1 MEIIRK
7 YLIEERKMPVVVAER
22 TLEKLARHPDISDEL
37 KSWIANRTYETNTPV
52 SVEGYTGADIARLAP
67 FMDGVGVFTF
77 FGFAEGAARKG
88 KRTDYHGVSPKVKY
102 RVKEVFRRD

>member
-1 MEIIRK
+1 MLPIAHSKNLLDI
-7 YLIEERKMPVVVAER
+7 A
-22 TLEKLARHPDISDEL
+22 DISDEL

-77 FGFAEGAARKG
+77 LVSLREQPEKAKEQITMGFPRK
-88 KRTDYHGVSPKVKY
+88 
-102 RVKEVFRRD
+102 

>member
-7 YLIEERKMPVVVAER
+7 YLIEERKMPAVVAER

-77 FGFAEGAARKG
+77 L
-88 KRTDYHGVSPKVKY
+88 VSLWNSPKRQKN
-102 RVKEVFRRD
+102 RLPWGFPESKIQSKGGFPP

>member
-22 TLEKLARHPDISDEL
+22 TLEKLARHPDISNEL

-52 SVEGYTGADIARLAP
+52 SVEGYTHNGRP
-67 FMDGVGVFTF
+67 VSFRTRHRHHYRPGNQGV
-77 FGFAEGAARKG
+77 AKKREAA
-88 KRTDYHGVSPKVKY
+88 
-102 RVKEVFRRD
+102 